1 MKIKISDRI
10 AGLSE
15 SVTLAITARAKAM
28 KAAGKDV
35 IGFGAGE
42 PDFDTPANIS
52 AAAVRAINEGRT
64 RYTPVGGIP
73 ELKCAIIN
81 KFSLDNA
88 LNYSPDEVV
97 VSCGAKHSLY
107 NLFQSILNPG
117 DEVVIPSPYWVSYPA
132 VVSLT
137 GAKPVILRTSAERG
151 FKVNPD
157 ELRSVVTDKTRAFI
171 INSPS
176 NPTGCLY
183 TEAELRGLAE
193 VACEKDILI
202 VSDEIYEKLCYGGS
216 AAPSIASVSAEVKAR
231 TVVVNGVSKAY
242 AMTGW
247 RIGYAAGPVEIIKA
261 MSKLQSQSTSNPAS
275 ISQWAAVEA
284 ISGGQDT
291 VDVMVAEFTKRRDV
305 IVEGLRAIPGITCNS
320 PEGAFYVFADFS
332 GLYGRSSGDGPINN
346 SLDMAGYLLE
356 DAGLALVP
364 GSAFGEDKFL
374 RLSFATSMDNIT
386 GGLKRLGAALGKL
399 S

>member
-42 PDFDTPANIS
+42 PDFDTPANIRE
-52 AAAVRAINEGRT
+52 AAVRAINEGCT

-88 LNYSPDEVV
+88 LNYTPDEVI

-107 NLFQSILNPG
+107 NLFQALLDPG
-117 DEVVIPSPYWVSYPA
+117 DEVIIPSPYWVTYPA

-137 GAKPVILRTSAERG
+137 GARPVILRTSLDSG
-151 FKVNPD
+151 FKVSPD
-157 ELRSVVTDKTRAFI
+157 ELRAAITERTRAVI

-176 NPTGCLY
+176 NPTGSLY
-183 TEAELRGLAE
+183 TEAELAGLAE

-202 VSDEIYEKLCYGGS
+202 VSDEIYEKLCYGGHP
-216 AAPSIASVSAEVKAR
+216 APSIASVSEEVKAR

-247 RIGYAAGPVEIIKA
+247 RIGYAAGPAEIIKGMA
-261 MSKLQSQSTSNPAS
+261 KLQSQSTSNPTS

-284 ISGGQDT
+284 LSGPQDA
-291 VDVMVAEFTKRRDV
+291 VDNMVAEFTKRRDV

-332 GLYGRSSGDGPINN
+332 ARYGRSSGDGIINS
-346 SLDMAGYLLE
+346 SLAMAGYLLE

-364 GSAFGEDKFL
+364 GSAFGEDGFL
-374 RLSFATSMDNIT
+374 RISFATSMKNIT
-386 GGLKRLGAALGKL
+386 SGIKRLGEAIGELR
-399 S
+399 